1 VGGLQGLPTW
11 SVSRPTPYSNR
22 EPKPSSS
29 QFVNELLDVRGLVVA
44 MAPAV
49 AFDVPVEAEGCAVL
63 HLGWEGV
70 RLARRCYLFEEGRNL
85 ADLDAIRLENLV
97 EGSVAKTIWLCGWL
111 VLFLLWCGSPDACA
125 ASPWAPAASGV

>member
-1 VGGLQGLPTW
+1 MVGVSAYPLFESGAQAFLQPVRQRAD
-11 SVSRPTPYSNR
+11 VSSG
-22 EPKPSSS
+22 
-29 QFVNELLDVRGLVVA
+29 QLDVRGLVVA

-111 VLFLLWCGSPDACA
+111 ILFLLWCGSPDACA
-125 ASPWAPAASGV
+125 ASPWASAASGV